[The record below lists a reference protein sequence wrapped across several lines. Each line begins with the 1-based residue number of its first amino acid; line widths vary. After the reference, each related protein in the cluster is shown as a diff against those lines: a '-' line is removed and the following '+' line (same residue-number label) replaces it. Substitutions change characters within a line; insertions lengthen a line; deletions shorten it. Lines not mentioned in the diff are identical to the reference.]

1 VRADDRERRQLIEQI
16 KTVASL
22 IEQANNFSQ
31 ITRYIEE
38 LDKLKAKLVSLEHPS
53 SKTEFPP

>member
-1 VRADDRERRQLIEQI
+1 MRADDRERRQLIAQI
-16 KTVASL
+16 KTVTSL

-53 SKTEFPP
+53 GKT